1 MDESKPSHSSPSPP
15 LSPMRIADSELD
27 APLAT
32 AEFLTRQEL
41 LKRRSRRT
49 RQLARCYRAHYWAL
63 MEELKAKHK
72 EYYWMYGKS
81 PYKEEE
87 DVEDEDEDGDC
98 KKSRRREGSGGNE
111 EEEATETMEIRRC
124 EVTGCKAKAMA
135 LTKYCHAHIL
145 SDSKQKL
152 YKGCSYCIKSTQ
164 TGPILC
170 CKPVLRSTVP
180 LLCSTHMQVAEKHL
194 IRALK
199 RGGLSISSTKKL
211 APKFHILVA
220 ECVRQIQTKRRA
232 ALKATIAQVQIEE
245 ELR

>member
-1 MDESKPSHSSPSPP
+1 MGYVLPIYIYIYIQFQTGFLFVLSILDIHSSS
-15 LSPMRIADSELD
+15 IHNV
-27 APLAT
+27 
-32 AEFLTRQEL
+32 L
-41 LKRRSRRT
+41 LMIC
-49 RQLARCYRAHYWAL
+49 LPIC
-63 MEELKAKHK
+63 
-72 EYYWMYGKS
+72 
-81 PYKEEE
+81 
-87 DVEDEDEDGDC
+87 
-98 KKSRRREGSGGNE
+98 
-111 EEEATETMEIRRC
+111 
-124 EVTGCKAKAMA
+124 
-135 LTKYCHAHIL
+135 
-145 SDSKQKL
+145 
-152 YKGCSYCIKSTQ
+152 STQ

-199 RGGLSISSTKKL
+199 RGGLNISSTKKL